1 MKKFKRE
8 RKEPNTL
15 MGKILFEGLDILKI
29 FVLTYLVL
37 TLFFHFI
44 ARPVIVQGDSMYPT
58 LTDQDL
64 GIADILFMNITGIQ
78 RNDIVI
84 IYLEEKNE
92 YLVKRVI
99 ALPNEK
105 VQCKS
110 GILYVNDEAV
120 EENYLDPDYFQTQTE
135 VYGQFTSDFGPVYLA
150 EDEYWCLGDN
160 RPISSD
166 SRRYGPFKKEDI
178 TSRLNFIFYPFDH
191 FNKY

>member
-1 MKKFKRE
+1 MKKLKKI

-15 MGKILFEGLDILKI
+15 LGKILVEGLDILKI

-37 TLFFHFI
+37 TFFFHFI
-44 ARPVIVQGDSMYPT
+44 ARPVKVQGDSMYPT
-58 LTDQDL
+58 LYDADL
-64 GIADILFMNITGIQ
+64 GITDIMFMNFTGIQ

-92 YLVKRVI
+92 YLVKRVV

-105 VQCKS
+105 VECKS
-110 GILYVNDEAV
+110 GVLYVNDEV
-120 EENYLDPDYFQTQTE
+120 VDENYLNSDYVQAQTE
-135 VYGQFTSDFGPVYLA
+135 LYGQFTSDFGPVYLE

-166 SRRYGPFKKEDI
+166 SRRYGPFKRENI
-178 TSRLNFIFYPFDH
+178 NSRLSFIFYPFNH
-191 FNKY
+191 VGKY